1 MPNYPDLVGD
11 RNQGGIE
18 YVAGLDGLRALAVIT
33 VMAFHLGWSFVPGGA
48 FGVSLFFTLS
58 GYLIT
63 QVMLADHARAG
74 KVDLKRFWSRRL
86 RRLAPGSIVCLIAIA
101 IVAVCGL
108 LDGARLRGDLFAALG
123 YSANWR
129 FATAGTT
136 YAQLFESAPSP
147 VLHFWSL
154 AIEEQFYLVFPLL
167 MIVLLR
173 WRKMLAPVLVVLAA
187 ASVAAMVLTQSRNL
201 AYYGTHTRAAELLI
215 GALLA
220 LAIPVSRQL
229 AGVWAKI
236 IALTGIIA
244 LGAYV
249 YIATHAHTSDNWL
262 YRGGLS
268 AFSLISCL
276 LIVSVLVPGPI
287 RKLMSSRPMVAV
299 GKITYSLY
307 LFHWPVFVVL
317 NQDRMGFDGFA
328 LSLVRI
334 GVTFAFACL
343 SAWLIE
349 NPIRFR
355 KLLPKPKWA
364 GVGMIGS
371 MVVAFIVMAAVS
383 PSGPVALAGVNAP
396 DEMVQFTQP
405 STSITSEVPTREP
418 LKILVLGSESIVV
431 SDIKTAISDSI
442 PIVTVSG
449 IQPGCAIRPS
459 AEAIEGCESF
469 SSVAQRLIF
478 QSKPDVVVLSVGRAE
493 RKLLVDLEDSI
504 RESTGTGFEQDETL
518 QFRLSVE
525 IVDDILQP
533 LVAIP
538 VIIVD
543 YGEKDVLS
551 NDLDDADLR
560 LANAVTLHRPT
571 AEVLAHQLILL
582 DDKLQGEDRRDR
594 VMVIGDSTSY
604 GISAAIN
611 NVAGDRHSVLWAGGR
626 NCPFVE
632 AEKVRWWDGAE
643 FDMTNCP
650 TLDPEWDGAFNSFAP
665 SVVVMV
671 YSVPEQAEQK
681 YVGDENWYTVADP
694 LFVEKHDAAM
704 EEFVAL
710 CDELKI
716 ELFLLNSPEIHGGA
730 LGGARFAQIDRVRA
744 WNALMQKWLTRWP
757 QIRSVD
763 WAKMVAAAE
772 STPGSLRGDGVHML
786 QADLD
791 KVVEAEIIPL
801 LEEQT
806 VG

>member
-1 MPNYPDLVGD
+1 M
-11 RNQGGIE
+11 
-18 YVAGLDGLRALAVIT
+18 
-33 VMAFHLGWSFVPGGA
+33 
-48 FGVSLFFTLS
+48 
-58 GYLIT
+58 
-63 QVMLADHARAG
+63 
-74 KVDLKRFWSRRL
+74 
-86 RRLAPGSIVCLIAIA
+86 IAIA

-236 IALTGIIA
+236 IALTGIVA

-262 YRGGLS
+262 YQGGLS

-317 NQDRMGFDGFA
+317 NQDRMGLDGFA

-442 PIVTVSG
+442 PIVIVSG

-469 SSVAQRLIF
+469 SSVAQRLIL
-478 QSKPDVVVLSVGRAE
+478 QSKPDVAVLSVGAAE
-493 RKLLVDLEDSI
+493 RKLLAELEDNVLAT
-504 RESTGTGFEQDETL
+504 TGNGVEKDVRL
-518 QFRLSVE
+518 QFQLSVE
-525 IVDDILQP
+525 IVNDILQP
-533 LVAIP
+533 LVTIP
-538 VIIVD
+538 VIVVD
-543 YGEKDVLS
+543 YGDADVFS
-551 NDLDDADLR
+551 AQLDDADMR
-560 LANAVTLHRPT
+560 LDQAITLHQPSK
-571 AEVLAHQLILL
+571 EDLARQLTLI
-582 DDKLQGEDRRDR
+582 DDNLQGEDRRER

-611 NVAGDRHSVLWAGGR
+611 NVAGDRFSVLWAGGR
-626 NCPFVE
+626 NCPLVE
-632 AEKVRWWDGAE
+632 AEKVRWWEGAE

-650 TLDPEWDGAFNSFAP
+650 TLYPEWDGAFKSFAP

-681 YVGDENWYTVADP
+681 FVNDENWYTIEDP
-694 LFVEKHDAAM
+694 VFVEKHDAAM
-704 EEFVAL
+704 EELVAA
-710 CDELKI
+710 CDERGI
-716 ELFLLNSPEIHGGA
+716 ELLLLNSPEIHGGA
-730 LGGARFAQIDRVRA
+730 LGGAQFAQLDRVVA
-744 WNALMQKWLTRWP
+744 WNALMQTWLTRWP

-763 WAKMVAAAE
+763 WASMVAAAE
-772 STPGSLRGDGVHML
+772 PTPGSLRGDGVHML
-786 QADLD
+786 QSDLD
-791 KVVEAEIIPL
+791 AVVKTGIIPL
-801 LEEQT
+801 LEAQT

>member
-1 MPNYPDLVGD
+1 MGD
-11 RNQGGIE
+11 HNQGGIE

-74 KVDLKRFWSRRL
+74 RVDLKRFWSRRL
-86 RRLAPGSIVCLIAIA
+86 RRLAPGSIVCLLAIA
-101 IVAVCGL
+101 VVALCGL
-108 LDGARLRGDLFAALG
+108 LEGNRLRGDLFAALG
-123 YSANWR
+123 YAANWR

-154 AIEEQFYLVFPLL
+154 AIEEQFYAIFPLL
-167 MIVLLR
+167 MVVLLR

-187 ASVAAMVLTQSRNL
+187 ASVAAMVLTDSRNL

-220 LAIPVSRQL
+220 LVVPVSKQIRGFSAKVIAAIGVL
-229 AGVWAKI
+229 AFIGFVF
-236 IALTGIIA
+236 
-244 LGAYV
+244 
-249 YIATHAHTSDNWL
+249 IATHAHTSDQWL
-262 YRGGLS
+262 YKGGLS
-268 AFSLISCL
+268 GFSLLSSA

-287 RKLMSSRPMVAV
+287 RVLMTSRPMVAI
-299 GKITYSLY
+299 GRITYSLY

-317 NQDRMGFDGFA
+317 NRQRMGFDGFGLSMTRICVTA
-328 LSLVRI
+328 LL
-334 GVTFAFACL
+334 ACL

-355 KLLPKPKWA
+355 KVLRQPVWA
-364 GVGMIGS
+364 GVGM
-371 MVVAFIVMAAVS
+371 VAAMGVALIVMAPVS
-383 PSGPVALAGVNAP
+383 TATPTALAGIDAP
-396 DEMVQFTQP
+396 DEMVQFAPPTSVAL
-405 STSITSEVPTREP
+405 STPERDP
-418 LKILVLGSESIVV
+418 LKVLVLGSEPVV
-431 SDIKTAISDSI
+431 ADDVKNAIGEMI
-442 PIVTVSG
+442 PIVVVNG

-469 SSVAQRLIF
+469 TSVAQRLIL
-478 QSKPDVVVLSVGRAE
+478 QSKPDVAVLSVGKAE
-493 RKLLVDLEDSI
+493 RTLLAELE
-504 RESTGTGFEQDETL
+504 ENVLVSTGNGVKKDLTL
-518 QFRLSVE
+518 QFQLSVE
-525 IVDDILQP
+525 IVNDILQP
-533 LVAIP
+533 LVTIP

-543 YGEKDVLS
+543 YGDQDVLS

-560 LANAVTLHRPT
+560 LDNAVTLHHPT
-571 AEVLAHQLILL
+571 AEVLAHQLILI
-582 DDKLQGEDRRDR
+582 DDKLQGADRRER

-611 NVAGDRHSVLWAGGR
+611 NVAGDRFSVLWAGGR
-626 NCPFVE
+626 NCPLVE
-632 AEKVRWWDGAE
+632 TEKVRWWEGAE

-650 TLDPEWDGAFNSFAP
+650 TLYPEWDGAFKSFAP

-681 YVGDENWYTVADP
+681 YVDDENWYTIEDP
-694 LFVEKHDAAM
+694 VFVEKHDAAM

-710 CDELKI
+710 CDELGI
-716 ELFLLNSPEIHGGA
+716 ELLLLNSPEIHGGS
-730 LGGARFAQIDRVRA
+730 LGGARFAQLDRVVA
-744 WNALMQKWLTRWP
+744 WNALMQTWLTRWP

-763 WAKMVAAAE
+763 WASIVLAAE
-772 STPGSLRGDGVHML
+772 TTPGSLRGDGVHML
-786 QADLD
+786 QSDLD
-791 KVVEAEIIPL
+791 AVVKTAIIPL
-801 LEEQT
+801 LDEQSI
-806 VG
+806 G

>member
-1 MPNYPDLVGD
+1 
-11 RNQGGIE
+11 
-18 YVAGLDGLRALAVIT
+18 
-33 VMAFHLGWSFVPGGA
+33 
-48 FGVSLFFTLS
+48 
-58 GYLIT
+58 
-63 QVMLADHARAG
+63 
-74 KVDLKRFWSRRL
+74 
-86 RRLAPGSIVCLIAIA
+86 
-101 IVAVCGL
+101 
-108 LDGARLRGDLFAALG
+108 LFAALG

-187 ASVAAMVLTQSRNL
+187 VSVGAMVLTQSRNL

-236 IALTGIIA
+236 IALTGIVA

-262 YRGGLS
+262 YQGGLS

-371 MVVAFIVMAAVS
+371 MVVACIVIAAVS
-383 PSGPVALAGVNAP
+383 PSVPVALAGVNAP

-431 SDIKTAISDSI
+431 SDIKTAIGDSI
-442 PIVTVSG
+442 PIVLVSG

-459 AEAIEGCESF
+459 EESIEGCESF
-469 SSVAQRLIF
+469 SSVSKRLIL
-478 QSKPDVVVLSVGRAE
+478 QSKPDVAVLSVGLAE
-493 RKLLVDLEDSI
+493 RKLLAELQSNVQIALGNVDEPELP
-504 RESTGTGFEQDETL
+504 L
-518 QFRLSVE
+518 QIQLSAE
-525 IVDDILQP
+525 IVNDILQP
-533 LVAIP
+533 LVTIP
-538 VIIVD
+538 VIVVD
-543 YGEKDVLS
+543 YGDTDVFS
-551 NDLDDADLR
+551 GQLDDADLR
-560 LANAVTLHRPT
+560 LDQAITLHQPSM
-571 AEVLAHQLILL
+571 EDLATQLAFV
-582 DDKLQGEDRRDR
+582 DAKLQGEDRRDR

-611 NVAGDRHSVLWAGGR
+611 NVAGDRYSVLWAGGR
-626 NCPFVE
+626 NCPLVE
-632 AEKVRWWDGAE
+632 AAQVRWWDGAE

-650 TLDPEWDGAFNSFAP
+650 TLHPEWDDAFESFAP

-681 YVGDENWYTVADP
+681 YVDDENWYTIEDP
-694 LFVEKHDAAM
+694 LFVEKHDVAM
-704 EEFVAL
+704 EELVAA
-710 CDELKI
+710 CDERGI
-716 ELFLLNSPEIHGGA
+716 ELLLLNSPEIHGGA
-730 LGGARFAQIDRVRA
+730 LGSAQFAQLDRVVA
-744 WNALMQKWLTRWP
+744 WNALMQTWLTRWP
-757 QIRSVD
+757 QIDSVD
-763 WAKMVAAAE
+763 WSSMVVAAEA
-772 STPGSLRGDGVHML
+772 TPGSLRGDGVHML
-786 QADLD
+786 QSDLD
-791 KVVEAEIIPL
+791 AVVKAGIIPL
-801 LEEQT
+801 LDLQT
-806 VG
+806 VR

>member
-1 MPNYPDLVGD
+1 MGD
-11 RNQGGIE
+11 RNHGGIE

-108 LDGARLRGDLFAALG
+108 LDGERLRGDLFAALG

-236 IALTGIIA
+236 IALTGIVA

-262 YRGGLS
+262 YQGGLS

-371 MVVAFIVMAAVS
+371 MVVAFIVIAAVS

-396 DEMVQFTQP
+396 NELVQFTQP

-442 PIVTVSG
+442 PIVIVSG

-493 RKLLVDLEDSI
+493 RKLLAELQSNVQIALGNVN
-504 RESTGTGFEQDETL
+504 ESGLPL
-518 QFRLSVE
+518 QIQLSAE

-533 LVAIP
+533 LVTIP
-538 VIIVD
+538 VIVVD
-543 YGEKDVLS
+543 YGETDVFS
-551 NDLDDADLR
+551 GQLDDADLR
-560 LANAVTLHRPT
+560 LDQAITLHQPSM
-571 AEVLAHQLILL
+571 EELATQLAFV
-582 DDKLQGEDRRDR
+582 DAKLQGEDRRDR

-611 NVAGDRHSVLWAGGR
+611 NVAGDRYSVLWAGGR
-626 NCPFVE
+626 NCPLVK
-632 AEKVRWWDGAE
+632 AARVRWWDGAE

-650 TLDPEWDGAFNSFAP
+650 TLHPEWDDAFESFAP

-681 YVGDENWYTVADP
+681 YVDDENWYTIKDP
-694 LFVEKHDAAM
+694 LFVEKHDVAM
-704 EEFVAL
+704 EELVVA
-710 CDELKI
+710 CDERGI
-716 ELFLLNSPEIHGGA
+716 ELLLLNSPEIHGGA
-730 LGGARFAQIDRVRA
+730 LGGAQFAQLDRVVA
-744 WNALMQKWLTRWP
+744 WNALMQTWLTRWP
-757 QIRSVD
+757 QIYSVD
-763 WAKMVAAAE
+763 WSSMVVAAEA
-772 STPGSLRGDGVHML
+772 TPGSLRGDGVHML
-786 QADLD
+786 QSDLD
-791 KVVEAEIIPL
+791 AVVKAGIIPL
-801 LEEQT
+801 LDLQT
-806 VG
+806 VR

>member
-1 MPNYPDLVGD
+1 VGD
-11 RNQGGIE
+11 HNQGGIE

-63 QVMLADHARAG
+63 QVMFADHARAG

-86 RRLAPGSIVCLIAIA
+86 RRLAPGSIVCLIV
-101 IVAVCGL
+101 VAVAALCGL
-108 LDGARLRGDLFAALG
+108 LEGNRLRSDLFAALG

-154 AIEEQFYLVFPLL
+154 AIEEQFYVIFPLL

-173 WRKMLAPVLVVLAA
+173 WRKILVPALALLTA
-187 ASVAAMVLTQSRNL
+187 ASVAAMVLTNSRNL

-220 LAIPVSRQL
+220 MVVPVSKQIRGL
-229 AGVWAKI
+229 AAKI
-236 IALTGIIA
+236 FAAVGAIAFVGF
-244 LGAYV
+244 V
-249 YIATHAHTSDNWL
+249 FIATHAHTNDQWL
-262 YRGGLS
+262 YKGGLS
-268 AFSLISCL
+268 GFSLISSA
-276 LIVSVLVPGPI
+276 LIISVLVPGPI
-287 RKLMSSRPMVAV
+287 RMLMTSRPLVAV
-299 GKITYSLY
+299 GRITYSLY

-317 NQDRMGFDGFA
+317 NRDRMGFDGFA
-328 LSLVRI
+328 LSVTRV
-334 GVTFAFACL
+334 GVTVLLASL

-355 KLLPKPKWA
+355 KVLRRPVWA
-364 GVGMIGS
+364 GVGM
-371 MVVAFIVMAAVS
+371 VAAMGVALIVMATVS
-383 PSGPVALAGVNAP
+383 VSTPIALAGVEAP
-396 DEMVQFTQP
+396 DEIVQFTP
-405 STSITSEVPTREP
+405 PTSAALSTPERDP
-418 LKILVLGSESIVV
+418 LKVLVLGSEPVV
-431 SDIKTAISDSI
+431 ADDVKNAIGETI
-442 PIVTVSG
+442 PIVVVNG

-459 AEAIEGCESF
+459 AEMIEGCEPF
-469 SSVAQRLIF
+469 SSVAQRLIL
-478 QSKPDVVVLSVGRAE
+478 QSKPDVAVLSVGIAE
-493 RKLLVDLEDSI
+493 RTLLAELEDNVLV
-504 RESTGTGFEQDETL
+504 STGSGVEKDLTL

-525 IVDDILQP
+525 IVNDILQP
-533 LVAIP
+533 LVTIP

-560 LANAVTLHRPT
+560 LDNAVTLHHPT
-571 AEVLAHQLILL
+571 PEVLAGQLILI
-582 DDKLQGEDRRDR
+582 DDKLQGADRRER

-611 NVAGDRHSVLWAGGR
+611 NVAGDRYSVLWAGGR
-626 NCPFVE
+626 NCPLVE

-650 TLDPEWDGAFNSFAP
+650 TLRPEWDKAFETFAP
-665 SVVVMV
+665 SILVMV

-681 YVGDENWYTVADP
+681 YVGDETWYTIADP
-694 LFVEKHDAAM
+694 
-704 EEFVAL
+704 EFVTRHDTAL
-710 CDELKI
+710 QELI
-716 ELFLLNSPEIHGGA
+716 TTCNERGIQLLLLNSPEIHGGA
-730 LGGARFAQIDRVRA
+730 LSGAQFAQPERVSA
-744 WNALMQKWLTRWP
+744 WNALMQTWLTKWP
-757 QIRSVD
+757 QIHSID
-763 WAKMVAAAE
+763 WASIVTAAE
-772 STPGSLRGDGVHML
+772 STAGPLREDGVHML
-786 QADLD
+786 QSDLD
-791 KVVEAEIIPL
+791 AVVQSGIIPL
-801 LEEQT
+801 LEAQN